1 MCGAVIEFGTRG
13 VGMRRVLRL
22 DQWLRRQNGLDP
34 DVRATLQA
42 DMMDAFCPFD
52 GQWRQ
57 DTLATGL
64 KLTDQAIAGLGSW

>member
-1 MCGAVIEFGTRG
+1 
-13 VGMRRVLRL
+13 VLRL
-22 DQWLRRQNGLDP
+22 DQWLRRQHGLDP

-57 DTLATGL
+57 DTLAYGL
-64 KLTDQAIAGLGSW
+64 KLTDQALSGLSSW